1 MSIAGIFFPATSCF
15 SSSRS
20 DARIVVFIYDFR
32 VESENREVFFLCSSP
47 HCCSSRS
54 RVNCEWHCQSNIL
67 STRSR
72 VWIRSSCAR
81 NNSLENVFFS
91 FSPFLLSC
99 YDFVSPVLF
108 MLSVSL
114 ALCNRSKCM
123 LVTRTGNMSRHS
135 SFFWPKICII
145 SKNCAKGHAIHR
157 WKALFFYM

>member
-20 DARIVVFIYDFR
+20 DSRIVVFIYDFR
-32 VESENREVFFLCSSP
+32 VESENREVFFPMLSSNP
-47 HCCSSRS
+47 DCCSARS
-54 RVNCEWHCQSNIL
+54 RVNWEWHCQSNIL

-81 NNSLENVFFS
+81 NSLECFFS
-91 FSPFLLSC
+91 LSPFLLSC

-123 LVTRTGNMSRHS
+123 LVTRTGNMSRKCEIN
-135 SFFWPKICII
+135 WPA
-145 SKNCAKGHAIHR
+145 NFEFLTHR
-157 WKALFFYM
+157 SDNFEWRA